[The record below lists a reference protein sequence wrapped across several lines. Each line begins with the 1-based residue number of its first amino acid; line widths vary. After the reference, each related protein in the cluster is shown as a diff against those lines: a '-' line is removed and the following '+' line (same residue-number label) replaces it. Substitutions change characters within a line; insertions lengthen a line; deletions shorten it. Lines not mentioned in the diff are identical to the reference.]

1 MYIPESKKRPG
12 QFPPWADLLINQ
24 LLLFP
29 TGEHDDLV
37 DTMSQALIY
46 LRDARMLTIDDGK
59 YKDEYVRPV
68 ERSNPYA
75 A

>member
-1 MYIPESKKRPG
+1 
-12 QFPPWADLLINQ
+12 

-29 TGEHDDLV
+29 NGEHDDLV